1 MVVEPWLRG
10 TLQEAPAVGRAVMHA
25 LELAV
30 EDVRKWC
37 ADLTDAEMEARPA
50 GLPSVGF
57 QLRHVTGSLDRL
69 LTYAEGGE
77 LDEQQ
82 MAALAGELTAG
93 RPREE
98 ALAEFE
104 KAVAEGVFRVRAL
117 CGLDLE
123 ERRWVGR
130 RRLPSSL
137 GGLLVHVA
145 EHTARHVG
153 QMVTTAKVVVAG
165 RGLDFR

>member
-1 MVVEPWLRG
+1 
-10 TLQEAPAVGRAVMHA
+10 MHA
-25 LELAV
+25 LELAA
-30 EDVRKWC
+30 EDVRNWC
-37 ADLTDAEMEARPA
+37 GDLTGAEMEAQPV

-57 QLRHVTGSLDRL
+57 QLRHIAGSLDRL

-77 LDEQQ
+77 LDEEQ

-93 RPREE
+93 TSRKE

-104 KAVAEGVFRVRAL
+104 KAVAEGMLRVRSL

-153 QMVTTAKVVVAG
+153 QVVTTAQVVRAG
-165 RGLDFR
+165 RGTGVS